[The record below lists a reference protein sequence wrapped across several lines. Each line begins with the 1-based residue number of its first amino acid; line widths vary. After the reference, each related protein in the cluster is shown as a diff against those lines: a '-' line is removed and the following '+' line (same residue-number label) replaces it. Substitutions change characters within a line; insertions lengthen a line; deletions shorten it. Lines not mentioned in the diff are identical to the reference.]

1 MSYNLNVKLKD
12 VRYDYSGCPHSDE
25 EYEISVWNDGV
36 KIPIGDIAK
45 IVHDTDGSA
54 QDKQDAI
61 AAKYGSNF
69 AKTFVNAFSVFEEFD
84 DEVMESIDADQNVY
98 SRLSMCNPLITEYV
112 RREMEGHDIVVEDIR
127 SEESKK
133 ISQDL
138 FKLCYDVGDDLIKE
152 ELSSRETSGK
162 LTKAVVV
169 HALCEMYEVCK
180 DAAVWYVDTYCEYK
194 YKDDNCE

>member
-12 VRYDYSGCPHSDE
+12 VHYDYSGCPHSDE

-36 KIPIGDIAK
+36 MIPIGDIAK

-54 QDKQDAI
+54 KDKQGAI
-61 AAKYGSNF
+61 AAKYGSDF

-84 DEVMESIDADQNVY
+84 DEVMESIDADQNVF

-112 RREMEGHDIVVEDIR
+112 RHEMEGHGIVVEDVR
-127 SEESKK
+127 SDESKT

-138 FKLCYDVGDDLIKE
+138 FKLSHEVGDDLIKE
-152 ELSSRETSGK
+152 ELLERDASGK
-162 LTKAVVV
+162 LTKDEVVQ
-169 HALCEMYEVCK
+169 ALCEMYNVCK

-194 YKDDNCE
+194 FKDDNR